1 MSKISVDF
9 CGINF
14 ENPIITAS
22 GTYGNGRE
30 YDEFYDINKL
40 GGITVKGI
48 ADKEWKGNP
57 TPRVAETYGG
67 MLNAIGLQNKGVDD
81 FIENELTF
89 LNTKTTNIIVNIC
102 GHSVEEFITVVEKL
116 NNTNVA
122 MYELN
127 VSCPNVTSGGIA
139 FGTDDKVLFDVVKE
153 VKKYCKKPLIIKL
166 SPNVTD
172 IVKMAKACEKA
183 GADGISLINTLIGM
197 KIDIKKRKTVLANRT
212 GGLSGPAIKPV
223 ALRMVNQ
230 VAKAV
235 DIPII
240 GMGGVTTSEDA
251 IEFIMAGATLVALGT
266 ANFINPFAPLE
277 AISGLEEF
285 VESEGIKSLDE
296 IRGII

>member
-1 MSKISVDF
+1 MSKIGVDF

-57 TPRVAETYGG
+57 TTRVAETYGG

>member
-1 MSKISVDF
+1 MSNLKVDF
-9 CGINF
+9 CGIEFN
-14 ENPIITAS
+14 NPIITAS
-22 GTYGNGRE
+22 GTFGNGRE
-30 YDEFYDINKL
+30 YDEFYDIDNL

-81 FIENELTF
+81 FIENEMDF
-89 LNTKTTNIIVNIC
+89 LSKKKTNVIVNIC
-102 GHSVEEFITVVEKL
+102 GHSVEEFVAVVEKL
-116 NNTNVA
+116 NKTDVS

-139 FGTDDKVLFDVVKE
+139 FGTDDKVLYDVVKE
-153 VKKYCKKPLIIKL
+153 VKKHCTKPLIVKL

-172 IVKMAKACEKA
+172 IVKMAKACEDA
-183 GADGISLINTLIGM
+183 GADAISLINTLIGM

-235 DIPII
+235 NIPII
-240 GMGGVTTSEDA
+240 GMGGVTTAEDA
-251 IEFIMAGATLVALGT
+251 LEFIMAGATLVAIGT

-277 AISGLEEF
+277 CVKGIEEF
-285 VESEGIKSLDE
+285 MDSEGVNELSE